1 MGGQSTLGQGKVLE
15 EGPSAQPRARPGPV
29 SMKKASLKVFVSDE
43 NPIPLKKKKS
53 LQNFFF
59 LLKMKIALL
68 SSTEMIYSF
77 TI

>member
-43 NPIPLKKKKS
+43 NPIPLKKKKKFTE
-53 LQNFFF
+53 FFF
-59 LLKMKIALL
+59 
-68 SSTEMIYSF
+68 STQNENSF
-77 TI
+77 IEFHGNDI

>member
-15 EGPSAQPRARPGPV
+15 EGLSAQPRAQPEPV
-29 SMKKASLKVFVSDE
+29 SMKKASLKAFISDE
-43 NPIPLKKKKS
+43 KPILFKKKKFTD
-53 LQNFFF
+53 FFF